1 MAVYYRRSIWTK
13 ILAILVAIPI
23 VAFLANLTY
32 RWLIPLLPLVGGAI
46 LIIVFVGFSSGVAGT
61 ERMTT
66 S

>member
-46 LIIVFVGFSSGVAGT
+46 LIIVFVGLFL
-61 ERMTT
+61 RRRRY
-66 S
+66 